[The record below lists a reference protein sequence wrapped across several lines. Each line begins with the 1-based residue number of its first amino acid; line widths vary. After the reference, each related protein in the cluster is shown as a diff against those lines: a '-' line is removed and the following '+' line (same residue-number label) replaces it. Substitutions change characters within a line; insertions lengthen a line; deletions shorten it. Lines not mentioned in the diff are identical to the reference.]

1 MSKKALISVTLVPNE
16 EEFAC
21 KCRRDDM
28 GGKEAWEGWGPT
40 KWRCDIARGHTKVNN
55 FRHATFKMGKCNCAR
70 MAHSN
75 LHVGQQG
82 KLCCH
87 PPPFH
92 MEVPPANKMLENI
105 GKHFANVKKLYFA
118 LVGQL
123 AHESVLLG
131 HLHHCTASS
140 SCMYFEA
147 AVEEL
152 VEH

>member
-1 MSKKALISVTLVPNE
+1 MQHSKWVSATVQGWHIPTCMSDNKANYV
-16 EEFAC
+16 
-21 KCRRDDM
+21 
-28 GGKEAWEGWGPT
+28 
-40 KWRCDIARGHTKVNN
+40 
-55 FRHATFKMGKCNCAR
+55 AT
-70 MAHSN
+70 
-75 LHVGQQG
+75 
-82 KLCCH
+82 